1 MDFEGIY
8 CFDTA
13 SVRFA
18 FYPDGDDGGRILGLI
33 SEQTLRD
40 VCGAR
45 DGSEDSL
52 LATCRSHFSLIR
64 DKAIERYFADPSC
77 AVVLH
82 TADFA
87 LPVFQRASTSA
98 VSAVHA

>member
-18 FYPDGDDGGRILGLI
+18 FYPDGDDNARILGTI

-45 DGSEDSL
+45 DGSGDSL
-52 LATCRSHFSLIR
+52 LATCRHHFSRIR
-64 DKAIERYFADPSC
+64 DKAIERYRADPSR
-77 AVVLH
+77 AVVLT

-87 LPVFQRASTSA
+87 RPAVQALQRRAGTA
-98 VSAVHA
+98 ELA

>member
-18 FYPDGDDGGRILGLI
+18 FYPDGNDGARILGMI
-33 SEQTLRD
+33 TEQTLRD

-45 DGSEDSL
+45 DGSGDSL
-52 LATCRSHFSLIR
+52 LATCRHHFSVIR
-64 DKAIERYFADPSC
+64 DKALERYRADPAR
-77 AVVLH
+77 AVVLV

-87 LPVFQRASTSA
+87 RPA
-98 VSAVHA
+98 VQVSQFAGMAVPA

>member
-45 DGSEDSL
+45 DGSAESL
-52 LATCRSHFSLIR
+52 IATCRGHFSLIR
-64 DKAIERYFADPSC
+64 DKAIELYLAEPSR
-77 AVVLH
+77 AVVLQ
-82 TADFA
+82 TANFA
-87 LPVFQRASTSA
+87 LPVAQRAPTAPASPVFA
-98 VSAVHA
+98 

>member
-8 CFDTA
+8 CFDIA

-45 DGSEDSL
+45 DGREESL
-52 LATCRSHFSLIR
+52 LASCRRHFSLIR
-64 DKAIERYFADPSC
+64 DRAIECYFADPSR

-87 LPVFQRASTSA
+87 QPVLQTTPRTTAAA
-98 VSAVHA
+98 VLA